1 MKNRKTISNSATKI
15 FLIIIFLKMTTK
27 IFNNSVQMALI
38 SIKFNFKFLYDA
50 TFTIHEISRIPK
62 TLLMLIQ
69 VTNS

>member
-1 MKNRKTISNSATKI
+1 
-15 FLIIIFLKMTTK
+15 MTTK
-27 IFNNSVQMALI
+27 TFNNSVQMALI